1 MQVGAPALKHKPFEA
16 AFAYLLFVVVVP
28 QPRPE
33 RFAVL
38 AQVGA
43 LLIGAKALLGHSFR
57 LARRFFLSAFRVFSH
72 SAIVWSGLSLGGLGF
87 GLPVISDLLIP
98 CGQRSWG
105 VSFCPWLGPT

>member
-57 LARRFFLSAFRVFSH
+57 LARSFFLSAFRVFSH

-98 CGQRSWG
+98 
-105 VSFCPWLGPT
+105 